1 MPGVLL
7 VGNGA
12 REHAIAEAIMRSSH
26 DPKLFSY
33 MKTNNPGIA
42 SLSAKSLVGPYEEL
56 LRVLSRERDASETGG
71 PENRFAEPD

>member
-12 REHAIAEAIMRSSH
+12 REHAIAEAIMRSSLN
-26 DPKLFSY
+26 PKLFSC

-42 SLSAKSLVGPYEEL
+42 ALSQNPSSGPTRIWRPSWPSRRRTAASSLSSGRKTP
-56 LRVLSRERDASETGG
+56 
-71 PENRFAEPD
+71 